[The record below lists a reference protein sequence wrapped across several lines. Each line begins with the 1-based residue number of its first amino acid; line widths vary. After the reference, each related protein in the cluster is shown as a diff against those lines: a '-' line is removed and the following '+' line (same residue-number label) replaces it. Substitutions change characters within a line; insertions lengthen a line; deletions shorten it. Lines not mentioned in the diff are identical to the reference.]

1 AATTDGNRE
10 VRIAAVGGLATLRA
24 GADAVRVAL
33 DDPDPLVRATALAA
47 LGAVGCTDGDVVSVE
62 KAFTESAWQIRQ
74 GAARALAGARSE
86 LAVPTLSR
94 ALEDQHLDV
103 RKAAVLSLSRWA
115 GSESTARRALTAAL
129 DDSDADVRAYARQ
142 ALTG

>member
-1 AATTDGNRE
+1 
-10 VRIAAVGGLATLRA
+10 LRA
-24 GADAVRVAL
+24 GAEAVRLAL
-33 DDPDPLVRATALAA
+33 EDRDPLVRAAALAS
-47 LGAVGCTDGDVVSVE
+47 LGAVGCSDEDVVSVE

-74 GAARALAGARSE
+74 GAARALAGAAPE
-86 LAVPTLSR
+86 VAVPTLSR

-115 GSESTARRALTAAL
+115 ASESTARQALTVAL

-142 ALTG
+142 ALAG